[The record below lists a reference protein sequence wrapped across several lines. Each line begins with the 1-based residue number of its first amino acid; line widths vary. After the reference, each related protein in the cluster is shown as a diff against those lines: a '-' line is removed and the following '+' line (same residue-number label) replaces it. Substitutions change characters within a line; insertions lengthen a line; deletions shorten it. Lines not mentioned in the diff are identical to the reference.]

1 MLNKSIAY
9 RLSIYISLAVISV
22 FIAFIII
29 SFLFNFGIIKENI
42 EYKAKNTSI
51 EVNSRVRQYVVT
63 TQEVT
68 DNISGQIIFYDKK
81 NAVRPYV
88 QNILKK
94 YPFINAIHIN
104 LDSIVD
110 VNYHNF
116 YAFSQADSVHVIEK
130 NEPFVTCVNEDSV
143 FLHMLNTPN
152 VFWSDPIVC
161 SRNEHIVVSYFAP
174 VYETVDGE
182 KKRVGEVICELSLLE
197 LNESL
202 NKMKVGEDGYSVL
215 LSRNG
220 LYLTHPRKEWIMK
233 RNVYNLPKDVVNID
247 KSRLS
252 DLLSGQ
258 ATGMVIARPEQL
270 NYQRSWV
277 SVSRIE
283 ETGWVVLMVVPY
295 SELFEPLYLP
305 LLKMLFFAVLG
316 ILVVYILITYISN
329 RQIQPLSSLTSQL
342 KRFSDISGEAYDG
355 DDSLNEIK
363 QVSESLDLIKTWY
376 EKNKLNTK
384 NNEKLDRI
392 KHDDIFQAA
401 EIQQSLIKSE
411 YPAFSDIKAV
421 DLYSSYKPARI
432 VSGDLFDYFFR
443 DEKRLVFTNGDVS
456 GKGVPAAFFMSVAQ
470 TIIKTVAAN
479 LNFKKSSAIVR
490 EVNEQLYSNNV
501 HQFFLTLFL
510 GILNIKNGKLKYCNA
525 AHTTAYVLKADGK
538 LDRLA
543 DSHGLP
549 LGLYREKDYEE
560 GVYQLE
566 EGDSIIVYTDG
577 VTELQDENNMQY
589 GTYRLEENLKSLSGL
604 KPKEMVRRLEKSL
617 KQFIGDTD
625 QIDDITI
632 LILKYYGYKKD
643 R

>member
-51 EVNSRVRQYVVT
+51 EVNSRVKQYVVT

-68 DNISGQIIFYDKK
+68 KNMSSQIIFYDKK

-88 QNILKK
+88 QSILKK

-104 LDSIVD
+104 LDPVVD

-116 YAFSQADSVHVIEK
+116 YAFSQADSVHVIAK
-130 NEPFVTCVNEDSV
+130 NERFATCVNGDST
-143 FLHMLNTPN
+143 FQYMLKTPN
-152 VFWSDPIVC
+152 VFWSEPIVC
-161 SRNEHIVVSYFAP
+161 SRNEHIVVSYYAP
-174 VYETVDGE
+174 VYEMVDGE
-182 KKRVGEVICELSLLE
+182 KKRVGEVICELSLVE

-215 LSRNG
+215 LSRKG

-233 RNVYNLPKDVVNID
+233 RNVYNLPKDVVDID
-247 KSRLS
+247 RSRLS

-270 NYQRSWV
+270 NYQKSWV

-342 KRFSDISGEAYDG
+342 KRFSDISGEAYEG

-411 YPAFSDIKAV
+411 YPAFPDIKAV

-510 GILNIKNGKLKYCNA
+510 GILNIKSGKLKYCNA

>member
-104 LDSIVD
+104 LDSVVD

-143 FLHMLNTPN
+143 FQHMLNTPN

-258 ATGMVIARPEQL
+258 ATGMIIARPEQL
-270 NYQRSWV
+270 NYQKSWV

-342 KRFSDISGEAYDG
+342 KRFSDISGEAYEG

-411 YPAFSDIKAV
+411 YPAFPDIKAV

>member
-104 LDSIVD
+104 LDSVVD

-143 FLHMLNTPN
+143 FQHMLNTPN

-161 SRNEHIVVSYFAP
+161 SRNKHIVVSYFAP

-270 NYQRSWV
+270 NYQKSWV

-342 KRFSDISGEAYDG
+342 KRFSDISGEAYEG

-411 YPAFSDIKAV
+411 YPAFPDIKAV

>member
-51 EVNSRVRQYVVT
+51 EVNSRVKQYVVT

-68 DNISGQIIFYDKK
+68 KNMSSQIIFYDKK

-88 QNILKK
+88 QSILKK

-104 LDSIVD
+104 LDPVVD

-116 YAFSQADSVHVIEK
+116 YAFSQADSVHVIAK
-130 NEPFVTCVNEDSV
+130 NERFATCVNGDST
-143 FLHMLNTPN
+143 FQYMLKTPN
-152 VFWSDPIVC
+152 VFWSEPIVC
-161 SRNEHIVVSYFAP
+161 SRNEHIVVSYYAP
-174 VYETVDGE
+174 VYEMVDGE
-182 KKRVGEVICELSLLE
+182 KKRVGEVICELSLVE

-215 LSRNG
+215 LSRKG

-233 RNVYNLPKDVVNID
+233 RNVYNLPKDVVDID
-247 KSRLS
+247 RSRLS

-270 NYQRSWV
+270 NYQKSWV

-342 KRFSDISGEAYDG
+342 KRFSDISGEAYEG

-376 EKNKLNTK
+376 EKNKLKSK
-384 NNEKLDRI
+384 NNEKLDRL

-411 YPAFSDIKAV
+411 YPAFPDIKAV

-479 LNFKKSSAIVR
+479 LNFKKSSAIVQ
-490 EVNEQLYSNNV
+490 EVNEQLHSNNV

-549 LGLYREKDYEE
+549 LGLYREKGYEE

-625 QIDDITI
+625 QIDDICI
-632 LILKYYGYKKD
+632 LIIKYYG
-643 R
+643 

>member
-42 EYKAKNTSI
+42 EYKVKNTSI

-104 LDSIVD
+104 LDSVVD

-143 FLHMLNTPN
+143 FQHMLNTPN

-363 QVSESLDLIKTWY
+363 QVSESLNLIKTWY

-411 YPAFSDIKAV
+411 YPAFPDIKAV

-560 GVYQLE
+560 GVYPLE

>member
-68 DNISGQIIFYDKK
+68 DNVSGQIIFYDKK

-104 LDSIVD
+104 LDSVVD

-143 FLHMLNTPN
+143 FQHMLNTPN

-233 RNVYNLPKDVVNID
+233 RNVYNLPKGVVNID

-270 NYQRSWV
+270 NYQKSWV

-342 KRFSDISGEAYDG
+342 KRFSDISGEAYEG

-384 NNEKLDRI
+384 NNERLDRI

-411 YPAFSDIKAV
+411 YPAFPDIKAV

-510 GILNIKNGKLKYCNA
+510 GILNIKSGKLKYCNA

>member
-68 DNISGQIIFYDKK
+68 DNVSGQIVFYDKK

-104 LDSIVD
+104 LDSVVD

-143 FLHMLNTPN
+143 FQHMLNTPN

-182 KKRVGEVICELSLLE
+182 KKRVGEVICELSLRE

-258 ATGMVIARPEQL
+258 AIGMVIARPEQL
-270 NYQRSWV
+270 NYQKSWV

-342 KRFSDISGEAYDG
+342 KRFSDISGEAYEG

-411 YPAFSDIKAV
+411 YPAFPDIKAV

-510 GILNIKNGKLKYCNA
+510 GILNIKSGKLKYCNA

>member
-51 EVNSRVRQYVVT
+51 EVNSRVRQYIVT

-104 LDSIVD
+104 LDSVVD

-143 FLHMLNTPN
+143 FQHMLNTPN

-258 ATGMVIARPEQL
+258 ATGMIIARPEQL
-270 NYQRSWV
+270 NYQKSWV

-342 KRFSDISGEAYDG
+342 KRFSDISGEAYEG

-411 YPAFSDIKAV
+411 YPAFPDIKAV

>member
-42 EYKAKNTSI
+42 EYKVKNTSI

-104 LDSIVD
+104 LDSVVD

-143 FLHMLNTPN
+143 FQHMLNTPN

-258 ATGMVIARPEQL
+258 ATGMIIARPEQL

-342 KRFSDISGEAYDG
+342 KRFSDISGEAYEG

-411 YPAFSDIKAV
+411 YPAFPDIKAV

>member
-63 TQEVT
+63 TQDVT

-104 LDSIVD
+104 LDSVVD

-143 FLHMLNTPN
+143 FQHMLNTPN

-258 ATGMVIARPEQL
+258 ATGMIIARPEQL
-270 NYQRSWV
+270 NYQKSWV

-342 KRFSDISGEAYDG
+342 KRFSDISGEAYEG

-411 YPAFSDIKAV
+411 YPAFPDIKAV

>member
-68 DNISGQIIFYDKK
+68 KNMSGQIIFYDKK

-88 QNILKK
+88 QSILKK

-104 LDSIVD
+104 LDSVVD

-143 FLHMLNTPN
+143 FQHMLNTPN

-161 SRNEHIVVSYFAP
+161 SRNKHIVVSYFAP

-270 NYQRSWV
+270 NYQKSWV

-342 KRFSDISGEAYDG
+342 KRFSDISGEAYEG

-411 YPAFSDIKAV
+411 YPAFPDIKAV

>member
-51 EVNSRVRQYVVT
+51 EVNSRVKQYVVT

-68 DNISGQIIFYDKK
+68 KNMSSQIIFYDKK

-88 QNILKK
+88 QSILKK

-104 LDSIVD
+104 LDPVVD

-116 YAFSQADSVHVIEK
+116 YAFSQADSVHVIAK
-130 NEPFVTCVNEDSV
+130 NERFATCVNVDST
-143 FLHMLNTPN
+143 FQYMLKTPN
-152 VFWSDPIVC
+152 VFWSEPIVC
-161 SRNEHIVVSYFAP
+161 SRNEHIVVSYYAP
-174 VYETVDGE
+174 VYEMVDGE
-182 KKRVGEVICELSLLE
+182 KKRVGEVICELSLVE

-215 LSRNG
+215 LSRKG

-233 RNVYNLPKDVVNID
+233 RNVYNLPKDVVDID
-247 KSRLS
+247 RSRLS

-270 NYQRSWV
+270 NYQKSWV

-342 KRFSDISGEAYDG
+342 KRFSDISGEAYEG

-376 EKNKLNTK
+376 EKNKLKSK
-384 NNEKLDRI
+384 NNEKLDRL

-411 YPAFSDIKAV
+411 YPAFPDIKAV

-479 LNFKKSSAIVR
+479 LNFKKSSAIVQ
-490 EVNEQLYSNNV
+490 EVNEQLHSNNV

-549 LGLYREKDYEE
+549 LGLYREKGYEE

-625 QIDDITI
+625 QIDDICI
-632 LILKYYGYKKD
+632 LIIKYYG
-643 R
+643 

>member
-68 DNISGQIIFYDKK
+68 GNISGQIIFYDKK

-104 LDSIVD
+104 LDSVVD

-143 FLHMLNTPN
+143 FQHMLNTPN

-161 SRNEHIVVSYFAP
+161 SRNKHIVVSYFAP

-258 ATGMVIARPEQL
+258 ATGMIIARPEQL
-270 NYQRSWV
+270 NYQKSWV

-342 KRFSDISGEAYDG
+342 KRFSDISGEAYEG

-411 YPAFSDIKAV
+411 YPAFPDIKAV